1 MMNRT
6 MIDNDRRNDNG
17 EHSND
22 ECYMCGEEWYEGKKG
37 WVLCDT
43 CENTVCPK
51 CTSILSLSVSE
62 LFYCPLCAGSGNSA
76 AATAGATVVSAVAA
90 CSELEKLP
98 LSFKATQTIL
108 SNLLKCPDDE
118 SKYRKLRIA
127 ENKKVKEL
135 LDYEPVLNILKS
147 VGFARKH
154 CPRESKSETETGT
167 TLPTEEVLILEGEV
181 PTSQIRDLLDVL
193 EGLTPQTPKND
204 QVCES
209 KRKAVDN
216 ETADDAK
223 KQRK

>member
-1 MMNRT
+1 MFGNVRN
-6 MIDNDRRNDNG
+6 NDFG
-17 EHSND
+17 ENSND
-22 ECYMCGEEWYEGKKG
+22 ECCMCGEAWHEGKKG

-43 CENTVCPK
+43 AECENTVCQN
-51 CTSILSLSVSE
+51 CTSLLSLSVSE

-98 LSFKATQTIL
+98 LSFKATQKIL
-108 SNLLKCPDDE
+108 SNLLKSPDE
-118 SKYRKLRIA
+118 AKFRKLRIV

-135 LDYEPVLNILKS
+135 LDYEPVLNILTS

-154 CPRESKSETETGT
+154 CPRESKNETETGT

-181 PTSQIRDLLDVL
+181 PTSQIRELLDVL
-193 EGLTPQTPKND
+193 EGLAPRQTPKNP
-204 QVCES
+204 VIES
-209 KRKAVDN
+209 KRKADD
-216 ETADDAK
+216 ETTNQTK